1 MNSNILHKVP
11 KSTINYQFGGVVD
24 GCGVVL
30 GPTTILSRMP
40 GLYTIDAQH
49 AVPLA
54 TFYYIYS
61 GVRANSVIIEKPL
74 NVNG

>member
-11 KSTINYQFGGVVD
+11 KSTINYQFGGIVHS
-24 GCGVVL
+24 CGVVL

-74 NVNG
+74 DING